1 MLQLLQLLQPLLS
14 QSGSNTYEVKL
25 LNIGYILEIWI
36 SYTFLIQILTK
47 CFFSEDLK
55 NVRIP
60 LHIDSLGIVSNST
73 KILDLVIFLTF
84 YHLSSN
90 SFVKLFNSV
99 MLSDIWS
106 MFLCRHKAIYK
117 ECVVHEIKLKKLWLW
132 QVFFLQIIHAASQLK
147 PVMCFFIQ
155 NCYPLYWG
163 IVHSRLN

>member
-1 MLQLLQLLQPLLS
+1 MLQLLQLLLS

-84 YHLSSN
+84 YPLSSN
-90 SFVKLFNSV
+90 SFVKLFNSA
-99 MLSDIWS
+99 M
-106 MFLCRHKAIYK
+106 
-117 ECVVHEIKLKKLWLW
+117 
-132 QVFFLQIIHAASQLK
+132 
-147 PVMCFFIQ
+147 
-155 NCYPLYWG
+155 
-163 IVHSRLN
+163 

>member
-1 MLQLLQLLQPLLS
+1 METNGYPTHSLFRS
-14 QSGSNTYEVKL
+14 S
-25 LNIGYILEIWI
+25 LND
-36 SYTFLIQILTK
+36 
-47 CFFSEDLK
+47 FFAEDLK

-117 ECVVHEIKLKKLWLW
+117 SSNSSNQTIKALIVTNFLL
-132 QVFFLQIIHAASQLK
+132 FFLKVAVPTKQFPYFQLLK
-147 PVMCFFIQ
+147 NPMINLLTLQ
-155 NCYPLYWG
+155 YLN
-163 IVHSRLN
+163 RLLSENK